1 MLRVLGELKGATMKI
16 GQILSSDPDLVPPEF
31 IDALTN
37 LQRDAPPMTYRRVRE
52 IIETGFDRPIDA
64 VFELDT
70 RPAASSDDVVDTIHY
85 GEAAQQIAEIVAG
98 EPVALLET
106 LADRIAWA
114 LLADDRLD
122 AVTVVVHKPQAPI
135 PLSFAD
141 VSVSIRRERGAR

>member
-1 MLRVLGELKGATMKI
+1 MSDTITLTGLRVFGRHGVYDHERAD
-16 GQILSSDPDLVPPEF
+16 GQDFV
-31 IDALTN
+31 
-37 LQRDAPPMTYRRVRE
+37 
-52 IIETGFDRPIDA
+52 IDA

-106 LADRIAWA
+106 LAARIARA

>member
-1 MLRVLGELKGATMKI
+1 MSDTITLTGLRVFGRHGVYDHERAD
-16 GQILSSDPDLVPPEF
+16 GQDFV
-31 IDALTN
+31 IDA
-37 LQRDAPPMTYRRVRE
+37 
-52 IIETGFDRPIDA
+52 I
-64 VFELDT
+64 FELDT

-106 LADRIAWA
+106 LADRIARA